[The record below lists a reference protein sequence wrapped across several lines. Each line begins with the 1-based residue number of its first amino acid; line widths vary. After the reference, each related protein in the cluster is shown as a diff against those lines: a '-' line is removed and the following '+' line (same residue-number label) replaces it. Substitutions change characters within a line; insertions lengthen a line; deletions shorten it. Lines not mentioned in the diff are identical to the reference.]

1 MRVFCKRIALATALV
16 ATGSCGGNTENT
28 RIYLRTDVDT
38 SGAPLFQ
45 RLRLEIYRGAAP
57 CEGCFREVAVDA
69 RTFPSGIASFDVGG
83 RGDVRVR
90 ARLFR
95 VRGNTDPRP
104 ESTVDVTARVVLDGA
119 NQVVD
124 LPLAAVGKPP
134 PESVALRVGAEPSPL
149 APSVP
154 SPRTTCPRAASP
166 DEVCVPGGSFWMGDP
181 TFDPGNEPRVD
192 GRLERLVTL
201 DAFLLDRTEVTVRAY
216 RGSGLATD
224 SLPRRHQVVVGC
236 TYADEDDP
244 NRVNFDERPV
254 NCVGHR
260 SAADFCARL
269 GKDLPTEAELEY
281 VQGAMRSYRF
291 VWGEELP
298 RCGEAIV
305 AGDGCKA
312 DMPQPVGSAPRD
324 ALRLGTAPPIVDL
337 VGNVHEFTKD
347 LWNPET
353 GPCWGSGFFFNPVC
367 TTPTRNAPTARV
379 IRGGGY
385 SDPTAFSQSA
395 VREYVDQPDTN
406 LGTPVGFRCVRRLSQ

>member
-1 MRVFCKRIALATALV
+1 MCVFCKGIAAAASLV
-16 ATGSCGGNTENT
+16 LLGSCGGSTENT
-28 RIYLRTDVDT
+28 RIYLRTDAET
-38 SGAPLFQ
+38 SGSPLFQ

-83 RGDVRVR
+83 SGEVRVR

-95 VRGNTDPRP
+95 VRGNTDPRS
-104 ESTVDVTARVVLDGA
+104 ESTIDVTARVVLDGT

-124 LPLAAVGKPP
+124 LPMAAVGKAP
-134 PESVALRVGAEPSPL
+134 PEATALRLGGEPSAL

-154 SPRTTCPRAASP
+154 APRSTCPRPASP
-166 DEVCVPGGSFWMGDP
+166 DEVCVPAGYFWMGDP
-181 TFDPGNEPRVD
+181 TFDPGNEPQVD
-192 GRLERLVTL
+192 GRHERLVAL
-201 DAFLLDRTEVTVRAY
+201 DAFLLDRTEVTVSAY
-216 RGSGLATD
+216 RASGLATD
-224 SLPRRHQVVVGC
+224 SLPRRHFVVPRC
-236 TYADEDDP
+236 TYADADDP
-244 NRVNFDERPV
+244 ARENFDPRPV
-254 NCVGHR
+254 NCVPHR
-260 SAADFCARL
+260 SAGAFCAAL

-281 VQGAMRSYRF
+281 AQGAMRSFRY

-298 RCGEAIV
+298 RCGDAIV

-312 DMPQPVGSAPRD
+312 ELPQPVGSAPRD
-324 ALRLGTAPPIVDL
+324 ALRVGAAAPIVDL

-367 TTPTRNAPTARV
+367 TTPTKNLPTARV